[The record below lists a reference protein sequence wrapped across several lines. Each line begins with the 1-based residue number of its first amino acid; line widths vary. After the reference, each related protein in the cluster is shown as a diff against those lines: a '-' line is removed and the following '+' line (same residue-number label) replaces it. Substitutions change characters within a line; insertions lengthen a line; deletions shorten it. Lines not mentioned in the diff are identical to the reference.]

1 MRSVLGAVA
10 DRRTWYGLVYLIVA
24 APLALAGFVFTVV
37 SFALGIGLAVTFVGL
52 PLLGASAFVVRGFGA
67 LDRELARGLLD
78 LDVTPPP
85 PFERGRG
92 VLGWLQSALRDPVAW
107 RARLYLVLKFPLGM
121 VGWYFS
127 LLVGLTGVAWLTY
140 PLWWQLSGPG
150 RLQSNIFLDIGTLV
164 LHGSN
169 YNPRHLPHRL
179 SVHYGDSFYV
189 DTWPKA
195 LLLMAMGLV
204 LIFLMPWVVRGFA
217 WVHRLLVRS
226 LLGATRADERVQQ
239 LEAARAQVADDAAT
253 TLRRVERD
261 LHDGTQA
268 QLATLAMTLGQAKEK
283 LEHREGVPYDP
294 EGALDLVDAAHRHAR
309 EALVELR
316 DIARGIHPPALDVGL
331 DAALATLVSRSA
343 VPATLSSNL
352 NGGNPRPSKA
362 IETIA
367 YFSVAELLANAA
379 KHSKARAIEVN
390 ASIEGDRLALSV
402 IDDGIGGAAPRTG
415 SGLPGL
421 ANRVRAVDGSF
432 TLTSPEGGPTRV
444 HIELPMHA

>member
-1 MRSVLGAVA
+1 VIRVLRAMRE
-10 DRRTWYGLVYLIVA
+10 RRTWYGLVYLLVA
-24 APLALAGFVFTVV
+24 APLALAGFVFATV
-37 SFALGIGLAVTFVGL
+37 SFALGVGLAVTFVGL
-52 PLLGASAFVVRGFGA
+52 PLLAMSSYVVRGFGA

-78 LDVTPPP
+78 EEVSAPPALK
-85 PFERGRG
+85 RGHG
-92 VLGWLQSALRDPVAW
+92 LFGWLQAGLRDPVAW
-107 RARLYLVLKFPLGM
+107 RARLYLVLKFPVAM
-121 VGWYFS
+121 VGWYAA
-127 LLVGLTGVAWLTY
+127 LLVGLTGLAWVTY

-150 RLQSNIFLDIGTLV
+150 PLQSNIFLDIGTLIV
-164 LHGSN
+164 HGSR
-169 YNPRHLPHRL
+169 YVPRPLDHRL

-195 LLLMAMGLV
+195 LLLMLAGVV
-204 LIFLMPWVVRGFA
+204 LLLLTPWVVRGIA
-217 WVHRLLVRS
+217 WIHRVLIRS
-226 LLGATRADERVQQ
+226 LLGATRGDERVRE
-239 LEAARAQVADDAAT
+239 LEAARAQVVDDAAV

-283 LEHREGVPYDP
+283 LEHRAGVPYDP
-294 EGALDLVDAAHRHAR
+294 AGALELIDTAHRHAR

-379 KHSKARAIEVN
+379 RHSQARAVEVH
-390 ASIEGDRLALSV
+390 AAIEGDRLQLSV

-432 TLTSPEGGPTRV
+432 ALTSPEGGPTRV
-444 HIELPMHA
+444 HIELPMRA

>member
-1 MRSVLGAVA
+1 MRSVLGAVG

-24 APLALAGFVFTVV
+24 APLGLAGLVFVGVSLFFGVALA
-37 SFALGIGLAVTFVGL
+37 LTFVGL
-52 PLLGASAFVVRGFGA
+52 PLLAASSHVVRGFGA

-78 LDVTPPP
+78 EEVSAPPA
-85 PFERGRG
+85 FTRGPG
-92 VLGWLQSALRDPVAW
+92 LFGWLQAALRDPVAW
-107 RARLYLVLKFPLGM
+107 RARLYLVLKFPVSI
-121 VGWYFS
+121 VGWYAA
-127 LLVGLTGVAWLTY
+127 LVVGLTGLFWLTY
-140 PLWWQLSGPG
+140 PLWWQLSGRG
-150 RLQSNIFLDIGTLV
+150 GLYQNTYLDIGYLV
-164 LHGSN
+164 FHGGAAT
-169 YNPRHLPHRL
+169 HRPVAHKL
-179 SVHYGDSFYV
+179 TVHYRDNFYFDS
-189 DTWPKA
+189 WPRA
-195 LLLMAMGLV
+195 LLLMAGGLI
-204 LIFLMPWVVRGFA
+204 LLLLTPWLVRAIA
-217 WVHRLLVRS
+217 WVHRLLIRS
-226 LLGATRADERVQQ
+226 LLGATRGDERVQQ
-239 LEAARAQVADDAAT
+239 LEEARAQIVDDAAT

-283 LEHREGVPYDP
+283 LEHRAGVPYDP
-294 EGALDLVDAAHRHAR
+294 AGALELVDTAHRHAR

-352 NGGNPRPSKA
+352 NGGSPRPSKA

-379 KHSKARAIEVN
+379 KHSQARAVEVH
-390 ASIEGDRLALSV
+390 AAIEGDRLQLSV

-432 TLTSPEGGPTRV
+432 ALTSPEGGPTRV
-444 HIELPMHA
+444 HIELPMRA

>member
-1 MRSVLGAVA
+1 MAG
-10 DRRTWYGLVYLIVA
+10 GLI
-24 APLALAGFVFTVV
+24 
-37 SFALGIGLAVTFVGL
+37 
-52 PLLGASAFVVRGFGA
+52 
-67 LDRELARGLLD
+67 
-78 LDVTPPP
+78 
-85 PFERGRG
+85 
-92 VLGWLQSALRDPVAW
+92 
-107 RARLYLVLKFPLGM
+107 
-121 VGWYFS
+121 
-127 LLVGLTGVAWLTY
+127 
-140 PLWWQLSGPG
+140 
-150 RLQSNIFLDIGTLV
+150 
-164 LHGSN
+164 
-169 YNPRHLPHRL
+169 
-179 SVHYGDSFYV
+179 
-189 DTWPKA
+189 
-195 LLLMAMGLV
+195 LLLLT
-204 LIFLMPWVVRGFA
+204 PWVVRGIA

-239 LEAARAQVADDAAT
+239 LEAARAQVVDDAAT

-294 EGALDLVDAAHRHAR
+294 AGALELVDTAHRHAR
-309 EALVELR
+309 EALIELR
-316 DIARGIHPPALDVGL
+316 DIARGIHPPALDLGL

-343 VPATLSSNL
+343 VPATLSSTL

-379 KHSKARAIEVN
+379 KHSKARAVEVR
-390 ASIEGDRLALSV
+390 AAIHGDRLAVSV

-432 TLTSPEGGPTRV
+432 ALTSPEGGPTRV
-444 HIELPMHA
+444 DIELPMHA

>member
-10 DRRTWYGLVYLIVA
+10 DRRTWYGLVYLLVA
-24 APLALAGFVFTVV
+24 APLGFAGFVFVGFSFFFGVV
-37 SFALGIGLAVTFVGL
+37 LALTFVGL
-52 PLLGASAFVVRGFGA
+52 PLLAASSRVVRAFGA

-78 LDVTPPP
+78 EQVNPPR
-85 PFERGRG
+85 PFVAGRG
-92 VLGWLQSALRDPVAW
+92 LLGWLQAALRDPVAW
-107 RARLYLVLKFPLGM
+107 RARLYLVLKFPVSM
-121 VGWYFS
+121 VGWYAA
-127 LLVGLTGVAWLTY
+127 LLVGLTGLFWLTY
-140 PLWWQLSGPG
+140 PVWWQLSGRG
-150 RLQSNIFLDIGTLV
+150 GLYQNTYLDIGYLV
-164 LHGSN
+164 FHGGTAT
-169 YNPRHLPHRL
+169 HRPVAHKL
-179 SVHYGDSFYV
+179 TVHYRDSFYF
-189 DTWPKA
+189 DSWPRA
-195 LLLMAMGLV
+195 LLLMAGGLI
-204 LIFLMPWVVRGFA
+204 LLLLTPWVVRGIA

-239 LEAARAQVADDAAT
+239 LEAARAQVVDDAAT

-294 EGALDLVDAAHRHAR
+294 AGALELVDTAHRHAR
-309 EALVELR
+309 EALIELR
-316 DIARGIHPPALDVGL
+316 DIARGIHPPALDLGL

-343 VPATLSSNL
+343 VPATLSSTL

-379 KHSKARAIEVN
+379 KHSKARAVEVR
-390 ASIEGDRLALSV
+390 AAIHGDRLAVSV

-432 TLTSPEGGPTRV
+432 ALTSPEGGPTRV
-444 HIELPMHA
+444 DIELPMHA